1 MNYTSREIS
10 AAQNVLIRVDNGA
23 YMKVSGPSYFMN
35 TAHFG
40 PYTAGPVE
48 GNRCAVI
55 EPTTFTIVG
64 RNGIEFISE
73 FSYGLLTQNGK
84 YWMLKGTE
92 TAVDVTTGAAVGR
105 MSMNMMT
112 HTGGPLEGSETSTG
126 SANLKSIPGALLR
139 TAMFFWPDGDGRV
152 TMWGTGSGGYRFE
165 LGVDSAAKPGSGQW
179 SVTSDERV
187 KENIVSADLDTCY
200 ENVKRIPLK
209 HFKWKDEIYDDTQI
223 YDRRKLGWIAQDVEK
238 VFKKA
243 VRTNPN
249 HPTVPNCKSLDADQ
263 IYACMYGTIQKLQQM
278 CEKMQARIDVLE
290 GKVL

>member
-1 MNYTSREIS
+1 MDYTERAIYTEP
-10 AAQNVLIRVDNGA
+10 NVLIRVDNGA
-23 YMKVSGPSYFMN
+23 YMRVNGHSYFMKN
-35 TAHFG
+35 AHFG
-40 PYTAGPVE
+40 PYSAGPSS
-48 GNRCAVI
+48 GDRCAVI

-64 RNGIEFISE
+64 ESGIEFMSM
-73 FSYGLLTQNGK
+73 FSYGLLREQGK
-84 YWMLKGTE
+84 YWMLKGKE

-105 MSMNMMT
+105 MSINVMT
-112 HTGGPLEGSETSTG
+112 HSGGSLGDGTP
-126 SANLKSIPGALLR
+126 NLKSIPDATLR
-139 TAMFFWPDGDGRV
+139 SAMYFWPDGDGRV
-152 TMWGTGSGGYRFE
+152 TMWGFGTGGYRFE

-200 ENVKRIPLK
+200 NNVKRIPLK
-209 HFKWKDEIYDDTQI
+209 HFKWKDEIYDDTEI

-243 VRTNPN
+243 VRTNTN
-249 HPTVPNCKSLDADQ
+249 HPTIPNCKSLDADQ
-263 IYACMYGTIQKLQQM
+263 IYACMYGTIQKLQEM